1 MLPRNYRFTVQ
12 NITGQTIAASGIV
25 VHMRRWKRASDG
37 SITFEATE
45 ATVLDN
51 PTTLMTATFPDVLT
65 PLPGG
70 GGAVPL
76 LATGGYQDGTAQDNS
91 TDKWE
96 GGTIDFRATAPV
108 SSNGS
113 VILFFK
119 RSTDGGTTFDDD
131 AIAIELDRLS
141 FTAAG
146 TKRLTLQI

>member
-12 NITGQTIAASGIV
+12 NITGQTIAANGIV

-51 PTTLMTATFPDVLT
+51 PTVLAAATFADIIT

-70 GGAVPL
+70 APVPQ

-108 SSNGS
+108 SANGS